1 MERYLDLLSLLILVS
16 SFALVASKRVKS
28 YIDTFQLQ
36 SALVAL
42 AAAVVGIYNLST
54 EGTID
59 VILLF
64 LVIVALKVIYI
75 PLVLKRTIKQVE
87 YTVEK
92 DFYLNIPIS
101 VLICCGLVILTYYS
115 LSSLDGVIGVQI
127 KNYLVNSISV
137 ILIGLFFMMTR
148 KKAIGQIVGFLVIEN
163 GLFIAAMLSAHG
175 MPIIID
181 LGIFIDLLT
190 GVMVMGILVFRISET
205 FETISVNKLRNLRG

>member
-1 MERYLDLLSLLILVS
+1 MDAYLNLLSLLILVS
-16 SFALVASKRVKS
+16 SFALVANKRVKS

-36 SALVAL
+36 SVLVAL
-42 AAAVVGIYNLST
+42 AAAVTGFESLRT
-54 EGTID
+54 EGAID
-59 VILLF
+59 ALLLC
-64 LVIVALKVIYI
+64 LVIVALKVVYI
-75 PLVLKRTIKQVE
+75 PRLLKRTIKQVE
-87 YTVEK
+87 YKVEK

-115 LSSLDGVIGVQI
+115 LGSLQGIINSEI

-137 ILIGLFFMMTR
+137 VLIGLFFMMTR

-163 GLFIAAMLSAHG
+163 GLFTAAMLSAHG

-190 GVMVMGILVFRISET
+190 AIMIMGMLVFRMNET
-205 FETISVNKLRNLRG
+205 FETINVNKLRNLRG

>member
-36 SALVAL
+36 SVLVAL
-42 AAAVVGIYNLST
+42 AAAVIGTYNFRA
-54 EGTID
+54 EGAID
-59 VILLF
+59 VILLC

-75 PLVLKRTIKQVE
+75 PMILKRTISQVE

-101 VLICCGLVILTYYS
+101 VLICCGLVILSYFS
-115 LSSLDGVIGVQI
+115 LGPLEGIVGGSL

-163 GLFIAAMLSAHG
+163 GLFIAAMLSSNG
-175 MPIIID
+175 MPLIID

-190 GVMVMGILVFRISET
+190 GVMIMGVLVFRISET
-205 FETISVNKLRNLRG
+205 FETINVNKLRNLRG